1 MEQAMAEGGGG
12 EAGPSLQL
20 LPLMIPPSQQQH
32 QAVGGVLY
40 TAAAADAAAEADAAA
55 NAAAAA
61 AGDMSMQGMWM
72 QQQQQQQQPKA
83 TEYGFREASAAA
95 AREASAAAFAT
106 GQVDQETAASLGA
119 QMQVHFE
126 SYLSDPAAAMAL
138 LNDPGNPAYNGLM
151 ANLAQLGVIQPGQS

>member
-20 LPLMIPPSQQQH
+20 LPLQIQPSQQQH
-32 QAVGGVLY
+32 QAEGGVLY
-40 TAAAADAAAEADAAA
+40 TAEAADAAAEADAAA

-72 QQQQQQQQPKA
+72 QQQQQQPKA
-83 TEYGFREASAAA
+83 AEYGFREASAAA